1 MKHKNNVKCIVAM
14 AVIMIISLCACSS
27 DKDNVWTT
35 EVSSTLYSQQDISGA
50 IDVVKSD
57 FKQNNSDFIL
67 EKLYYAGDE
76 TSQSYQEWADRNNA
90 DEVLV
95 LRSAFHT
102 DSDGGSDKSFEP
114 DTEYTDWNWILVR
127 NDGGKWAIADQG
139 F

>member
-67 EKLYYAGDE
+67 EKLYYAGMRQA
-76 TSQSYQEWADRNNA
+76 SRIRN
-90 DEVLV
+90 
-95 LRSAFHT
+95 
-102 DSDGGSDKSFEP
+102 GQ
-114 DTEYTDWNWILVR
+114 TEIKRMKYWYCCQHFTQIVMV
-127 NDGGKWAIADQG
+127 DQINHLNLIQNIRTG
-139 F
+139 TGYWSEMMEANGR